1 MMPNP
6 AALVGRPP
14 GRFGRTAMDPW
25 DIVIIAAAGYVAV
38 VSLVRMMASRRNEL
52 INHVRQQLEQELRQ
66 QDKDKAERDAA

>member
-1 MMPNP
+1 
-6 AALVGRPP
+6 
-14 GRFGRTAMDPW
+14 MDPW